1 MHGALLA
8 EGFATRIRSS
18 HELMC
23 SAAAPVKFAPVWG
36 MYKNAPSS
44 DPGSYL
50 WEGKQLKL
58 PPPPSYERSLMG
70 RVSEARRFQLG
81 PRVTSSLKF
90 HSLAFCFPPWKS
102 RCMLLPHTSFLLLLS
117 FKTVEW
123 EKIGIKQANWESSGR
138 SRSPL
143 AFIFN
148 KPRRPVNSSKSSDFL
163 KHLDLGMV
171 FI

>member
-1 MHGALLA
+1 
-8 EGFATRIRSS
+8 
-18 HELMC
+18 
-23 SAAAPVKFAPVWG
+23 

-58 PPPPSYERSLMG
+58 SPPLPPHSYGRSLMG

-102 RCMLLPHTSFLLLLS
+102 RCMLPPHTSFLLLLS
-117 FKTVEW
+117 FKAAEW
-123 EKIGIKQANWESSGR
+123 EKIGIKQANWSGR

-148 KPRRPVNSSKSSDFL
+148 KPWRPVNSSKSSDCL